1 MAYEDLIFLI
11 PSHSLEDFPTE
22 ATDAQA
28 ASLLNSFIVP
38 WHPQLIASAGVI
50 PRWHRADTPPEITL
64 NRLVMIPTKC
74 NDLVPHGWVE
84 EARRNGATVITEL
97 TDRQEMLQVA
107 LKPLEAEAGGDGDRS
122 TLESQA
128 TEGQAAS
135 PLQPVDPDLAADFWA
150 LGFCYLQIELL
161 TRHMRHF
168 GSTDEVH
175 FQREAVAAAR
185 AAVAHDTET
194 AKTRLKACFELLTE
208 ARERFYPTD
217 CYLIDLC
224 LLIPRLA
231 DEHLSKTL
239 LSLKPVSLLV
249 TPQDLEE
256 IARDHAEQ
264 LGLLKEAWLRKSVA
278 IVGGEFREG
287 PSTLLPLNSLMWQL
301 EAGRDVYA
309 KHLGRKPVIW
319 GRRRYGLMPPW
330 PQILHRSGYIGG
342 LHVALDDGFYPDQEF
357 SKIRWEGTAGQAID
371 AISRIP
377 LAADS
382 ANSYLRFPVR
392 LSESMDNDSV
402 AAVLFARW
410 PEVKSPWFEDL
421 RRMQN
426 YSPVLGRFVT
436 LEDYFEHTDS
446 AGRLSSYDPN
456 EYLSPY
462 FVQSVARQENDP
474 LTRYATQFQR
484 RQRFDSA
491 AWCDGLNA
499 SFRGQPLRGTNLR
512 EAERVLEEGAVEGT
526 AEQSAAAEAR
536 LVEFER
542 DAGKRFGELITSG
555 GGTQPGVLLVNTLGF
570 ARLAVVELGAHLTQP
585 PEVAGPVK
593 FVQWDERHK
602 TAMIEFP
609 GSGFVW
615 LPVTSS
621 AKGES
626 ATATP
631 LAEPHVLRNEF
642 FEVFLSEATGGLRQ
656 LKNYGRSPNR
666 LSQQLSFR
674 FPRERKISAATPEE
688 HEAKSYYSEMRATSS
703 TVTSSGPTVGEIV
716 TEGDLIDQTNGQKL
730 AGFKQTFRVWRGRPM
745 LEIDVEF
752 NDVRLPDGDPWSNY
766 IAARFAW
773 NSSIAA
779 LTRSVLGGAQTDWKD
794 ERLESPLYLEIA
806 DEAQRTTILT
816 HGMPFHR
823 KTGDRMIDSIM
834 LVSGETQ
841 RKFRFTIAVDQAYPM
856 QAALDALTPITVI
869 PTTKGPPKS
878 GNSGWFFHINVR
890 NVQIVQL
897 LELVEN
903 PVELTDA
910 WDPLATQPTPTDKG
924 LAVRLL
930 ETEGRPVRVTLQCY
944 RVPKSAR
951 QRDFQGRTIT
961 DLTIHGDS
969 VLIDMVAHEIAD
981 IEFRW

>member
-1 MAYEDLIFLI
+1 MAYEDLIYLI

-22 ATDAQA
+22 ANDAQA
-28 ASLLNSFIVP
+28 ASLLNSFVLP
-38 WHPQLIASAGVI
+38 WHPQLIASAGVV
-50 PRWHRADTPPEITL
+50 PRWHRADTPPEVTV

-74 NDLVPHGWVE
+74 QDLVPHGWIE
-84 EARRNGATVITEL
+84 EARRNGATVIANV
-97 TDRQEMLQVA
+97 TDRQEMLALA
-107 LKPLEAEAGGDGDRS
+107 LKPLDE
-122 TLESQA
+122 T
-128 TEGQAAS
+128 
-135 PLQPVDPDLAADFWA
+135 PVDPDLAADFWA

-185 AAVAHDTET
+185 AAVANDPET
-194 AKTRLKACFELLTE
+194 ARTRLKVCFELLTE

-217 CYLIDLC
+217 CYLLDLC

-231 DEHLSKTL
+231 DQHLSDTL
-239 LSLKPVSLLV
+239 LTLKPMSVMV

-256 IARDHAEQ
+256 ISRDHADQ
-264 LGLLKEAWLRKSVA
+264 LRLLKEAWLRKSVA

-287 PSTLLPLNSLMWQL
+287 PSTLLPLKSLLWQL
-301 EAGRDVYA
+301 EAGRELYQ
-309 KHLGRKPVIW
+309 KHLGRKPTIW

-330 PQILHRSGYIGG
+330 PQLLHRNGYIGAM
-342 LHVALDDGFYPDQEF
+342 HVALDDGFYPDQEF

-410 PEVKSPWFEDL
+410 PEIKSPWFEDL

-446 AGRLSSYDPN
+446 ASRLSSYDPN

-462 FVQSVARQENDP
+462 FVQSVARQEADP
-474 LTRYATQFQR
+474 LGRYVKQFQN

-491 AWCDGLNA
+491 AWCAGMTA
-499 SFRGQPLRGTNLR
+499 AFRQQPLRGEELR
-512 EAERVLEEGAVEGT
+512 TVERAIEEGATEGT
-526 AEQSAAAEAR
+526 PEQAAAAETQLAGFEQAAGQR
-536 LVEFER
+536 L
-542 DAGKRFGELITSG
+542 GELITSG
-555 GGTQPGVLLVNTLGF
+555 GGTQPGLLLVNTLGF
-570 ARLAVVELGAHLTQP
+570 PRLAVVDLSQHLSQP
-585 PEVAGPVK
+585 PVIGGAIK
-593 FVQWDERHK
+593 FVQWDERCK
-602 TAMIEFP
+602 TATVEFP

-615 LPVTSS
+615 LPQS
-621 AKGES
+621 AGGAS
-626 ATATP
+626 TPTPVAP
-631 LAEPHVLRNEF
+631 LAEPNLLRNDF
-642 FEVFLSEATGGLRQ
+642 FEVLLSESSGGLRQ

-666 LSQQLSFR
+666 LSQQLGYR
-674 FPRERKISAATPEE
+674 FPRERKIISPDPEQPDT
-688 HEAKSYYSEMRATSS
+688 KSYYGEMRATSS
-703 TVTSSGPTVGEIV
+703 TVTSTGPTLGEIV
-716 TEGDLIDQTNGQKL
+716 TEGNLVDQTNNQKL
-730 AGFKQTFRVWRGRPM
+730 ATFKQTFRVWRGRPV
-745 LEIDVEF
+745 LEIEIEIDPIKM
-752 NDVRLPDGDPWSNY
+752 PDGDPWTNY
-766 IAARFAW
+766 IGARFAW

-806 DEAQRTTILT
+806 DENQRTTILT
-816 HGMPFHR
+816 HGLPFHR
-823 KTGDRMIDSIM
+823 KTGERMLDSIM

-841 RKFRFTIAVDQAYPM
+841 RKFRFTIAVDQPYPM

-869 PTTKGPPKS
+869 PTAKGPPRS
-878 GNSGWFFHINVR
+878 GNSGWFFHLSGR

-897 LELVEN
+897 LELMEN

-910 WDPLATQPTPTDKG
+910 WDPLAAQPTPTGQG
-924 LAVRLL
+924 LALRLL

-944 RVPKSAR
+944 RTPQSAR

-961 DLTIHGDS
+961 DLTIHGDTIQ
-969 VLIDMVAHEIAD
+969 IDMVAHEVAD